1 MRRPRRPA
9 RIGPGSRYPNR
20 VSDGDRF
27 PAHEDL
33 FHQQS
38 QDLLPLGHVQRVCPR
53 PQPCAEIGE
62 RLDQPQILG
71 LIAGGR
77 FQRLQFGL
85 NGLVLLA
92 KLRHSAAQ
100 LVQTHQAFLISNQQP
115 VHALRQPSMIP
126 AQLLLPLLQRIGI
139 PGRFQPAVQLLLND
153 AGIFQQPHDFGPDH
167 CIELVLTNRRVFADG
182 ALEMTIRVRTN
193 AAVVI
198 EPACRGLRRGAIEP
212 VAAALTNQHP
222 L

>member
-1 MRRPRRPA
+1 
-9 RIGPGSRYPNR
+9 
-20 VSDGDRF
+20 VSDGDCF

-38 QDLLPLGHVQRVCPR
+38 HDLLLLGHVQRVCPR
-53 PQPCAEIGE
+53 PQPCAEIGK

-71 LIAGGR
+71 LIADRR

-92 KLRHSAAQ
+92 KLRHSGAQ
-100 LVQTHQAFLISNQQP
+100 LVQTHQAFLVGNQQA

-126 AQLLLPLLQRIGI
+126 AQLLLPLFQRIGT
-139 PGRFQPAVQLLLND
+139 PGRFQPAVQLLLHD
-153 AGIFQQPHDFGPDH
+153 PGIFQQPHDFGPDDS
-167 CIELVLTNRRVFADG
+167 IELVLTNGRVFADCP
-182 ALEMTIRVRTN
+182 LEVTIRVRTN

-198 EPACRGLRRGAIEP
+198 EPAYRGLRRGAIEP
-212 VAAALTNQHP
+212 VAATLTNQHP